1 MRTPSTALLALPIPS
16 AVERLDVS
24 RALLR
29 QALLKGTY
37 TPPPGTRAD
46 AASPPSAW
54 MDSLRSIPLANVL
67 IEAIGSWWTQHPL
80 RIACIL
86 AADTTKAIVQP
97 MARRNPLGVALGA
110 VLLGGLLVW
119 GRPWRWILKPAL
131 FAGLST
137 QLLSKG
143 IAHLP
148 LQSWMTT
155 LVTALQARKPEPA
168 PPPTETRT
176 NRPPIR

>member
-1 MRTPSTALLALPIPS
+1 
-16 AVERLDVS
+16 
-24 RALLR
+24 
-29 QALLKGTY
+29 
-37 TPPPGTRAD
+37 
-46 AASPPSAW
+46 

-67 IEAIGSWWTQHPL
+67 FEAISSWWTQHPL

-97 MARRNPLGVALGA
+97 VARRNPLGVALGA
-110 VLLGGLLVW
+110 LVLGGLLVW

-148 LQSWMTT
+148 LQSWMST

-168 PPPTETRT
+168 PPAQPQA
-176 NRPPIR
+176 NRPPTR